1 MTEPDK
7 QPSEL
12 VAELAKSDY
21 KLNDQHS
28 RDKKRKIIIAAVAL
42 LGIVVFFLTS
52 GQQNENKRN
61 SNNADEEFNTKV
73 FNPPAVLTEEKKTE
87 KPTETLEIPEPPTT
101 TFNVPPPPPPVEV
114 EKKVVEEEFP
124 ERFRSKQ
131 IIIDNSAKSADVDRG
146 AEAAA
151 NGEASA
157 NNNKHTAFLN
167 DVSARVEKTVK
178 AKKIERIDAVITE
191 GTLIPGTLETAINSD
206 LPGQIRA
213 VVSADVYS
221 FDGRRVLIPAGTRL
235 IGEYQSDLMNGQT
248 RVFVVWSRLIRQ
260 DGASIAL
267 GSQGSD
273 ALGRAGMT
281 GHVDKHFRERFSS
294 SILLSIIGGGTSY
307 AIGQRSNRM
316 NYYSNDRD
324 GADEARQTIA
334 QTFSDMAN
342 TALRENINI
351 PPTVTVDQG
360 ASIFVFVH
368 HDLDFS
374 EFYQDPVTEAI
385 KQIKKERRLE

>member
-7 QPSEL
+7 KPSEI
-12 VAELAKSDY
+12 VAELAESDY
-21 KLNDQHS
+21 KLDDRHG
-28 RDKKRKIIIAAVAL
+28 RDKKRKIIIAAIAL
-42 LGIVVFFLTS
+42 VGIVVFFVTS
-52 GQQNENKRN
+52 GQHNESKRN
-61 SNNADEEFNTKV
+61 ANNADEEFNTKV
-73 FNPPAVLTEEKKTE
+73 FNPPAVLTEEKKAE

-131 IIIDNSAKSADVDRG
+131 IIIDNSAKDVDRG
-146 AEAAA
+146 SDTTG

-178 AKKIERIDAVITE
+178 AKKIERIDAVVAE

-294 SILLSIIGGGTSY
+294 SILLSIVGGGTSY

-351 PPTVTVDQG
+351 PPTITVDQG

-374 EFYQDPVTEAI
+374 DFYQDPVTEAI
-385 KQIKKERRLE
+385 KQIKKERGLE